1 MTRAKSNTTKQ
12 KSSVGIQKQV
22 AMEEDE
28 DGCGQMENL
37 RIEEQQATGDQVK
50 KKEEEGVQRTG
61 PTVEAMS
68 PEVEAELLDLVVSI
82 VNVTSTFN
90 IGCKLNLVELVV
102 HGVNVEMKV
111 GAGERAIGAAE
122 SIIFIQ

>member
-1 MTRAKSNTTKQ
+1 
-12 KSSVGIQKQV
+12 
-22 AMEEDE
+22 MEEDE

-37 RIEEQQATGDQVK
+37 SMEEQQATGDQVK
-50 KKEEEGVQRTG
+50 KKKEEEGVQRAG

-68 PEVEAELLDLVVSI
+68 AEVEAELLDLVVSI

-111 GAGERAIGAAE
+111 GAGERAMGAAE
-122 SIIFIQ
+122 SVLFIQ

>member
-1 MTRAKSNTTKQ
+1 
-12 KSSVGIQKQV
+12 
-22 AMEEDE
+22 MEEDE

-37 RIEEQQATGDQVK
+37 SMEEQQTTGDQVMK
-50 KKEEEGVQRTG
+50 KKEEDGVQRAG

-111 GAGERAIGAAE
+111 GAGERAMGAAE
-122 SIIFIQ
+122 RIIFIQ

>member
-1 MTRAKSNTTKQ
+1 
-12 KSSVGIQKQV
+12 
-22 AMEEDE
+22 MEEDE

-37 RIEEQQATGDQVK
+37 TMEEQQATGDQVK
-50 KKEEEGVQRTG
+50 KKKEEDDGVQRVG

-68 PEVEAELLDLVVSI
+68 AEVEAELLDLVVSI

-111 GAGERAIGAAE
+111 GAVERARGAAE

>member
-1 MTRAKSNTTKQ
+1 
-12 KSSVGIQKQV
+12 
-22 AMEEDE
+22 MEEDE

-37 RIEEQQATGDQVK
+37 TIEEQQATGDQVK
-50 KKEEEGVQRTG
+50 KTEEDGVQRAG

-68 PEVEAELLDLVVSI
+68 AEVEAELLDLVVSI

-111 GAGERAIGAAE
+111 GAGERAMGAAE
-122 SIIFIQ
+122 SILFIQ

>member
-1 MTRAKSNTTKQ
+1 MHP
-12 KSSVGIQKQV
+12 KQV

-28 DGCGQMENL
+28 DSSGQMESL
-37 RIEEQQATGDQVK
+37 GMEEQQATGDQVK
-50 KKEEEGVQRTG
+50 KKEEDGVQRVG

-68 PEVEAELLDLVVSI
+68 AEVEAELLDLVVSI

-111 GAGERAIGAAE
+111 GAGERARGAAE

>member
-1 MTRAKSNTTKQ
+1 M
-12 KSSVGIQKQV
+12 
-22 AMEEDE
+22 DE
-28 DGCGQMENL
+28 NEQDGCGQMENL
-37 RIEEQQATGDQVK
+37 TIEEQQATGDQVK
-50 KKEEEGVQRTG
+50 KKKENDGVQRVG

-68 PEVEAELLDLVVSI
+68 AEVEAELLDLVVSI

-111 GAGERAIGAAE
+111 GAGERAMGAAE
-122 SIIFIQ
+122 SVLFIQ

>member
-1 MTRAKSNTTKQ
+1 
-12 KSSVGIQKQV
+12 
-22 AMEEDE
+22 
-28 DGCGQMENL
+28 MENL
-37 RIEEQQATGDQVK
+37 TIEEQQATAGDQVK
-50 KKEEEGVQRTG
+50 KKEEDGVQRAG

-68 PEVEAELLDLVVSI
+68 AEVEAELLDLVVSI

-111 GAGERAIGAAE
+111 GAGERAMGAAE

>member
-1 MTRAKSNTTKQ
+1 
-12 KSSVGIQKQV
+12 
-22 AMEEDE
+22 MEEGE

-37 RIEEQQATGDQVK
+37 SIEEQQATGDQVK
-50 KKEEEGVQRTG
+50 KEEEDGVQRAG

-68 PEVEAELLDLVVSI
+68 AEVEAELLDLVVSI

-111 GAGERAIGAAE
+111 GVGERAMGAAE
-122 SIIFIQ
+122 SIIFIQYLLPQNTRLASTTG

>member
-1 MTRAKSNTTKQ
+1 
-12 KSSVGIQKQV
+12 
-22 AMEEDE
+22 MEDDE

-37 RIEEQQATGDQVK
+37 TIEEQQATDDQVK
-50 KKEEEGVQRTG
+50 KKEEDVQRAG

-68 PEVEAELLDLVVSI
+68 AEVEAELLDLVVSI

-90 IGCKLNLVELVV
+90 VGCKLNLVELVV

-111 GAGERAIGAAE
+111 GAGERAMGAAE
-122 SIIFIQ
+122 SILFIQ

>member
-1 MTRAKSNTTKQ
+1 MK
-12 KSSVGIQKQV
+12 
-22 AMEEDE
+22 EDDE
-28 DGCGQMENL
+28 GCGQMENL
-37 RIEEQQATGDQVK
+37 SIEDEQATGDQVK
-50 KKEEEGVQRTG
+50 KKKENDGVQRVG

-68 PEVEAELLDLVVSI
+68 AEVEAELLDLVVSI

-111 GAGERAIGAAE
+111 GAGERARGAAE

>member
-1 MTRAKSNTTKQ
+1 
-12 KSSVGIQKQV
+12 
-22 AMEEDE
+22 MEEDE

-37 RIEEQQATGDQVK
+37 TIEEQQATAGDQVK
-50 KKEEEGVQRTG
+50 KKKEEEDGVQRAG

-68 PEVEAELLDLVVSI
+68 AEVEAELLDLVVSI

-111 GAGERAIGAAE
+111 GAGERARGAAE

>member
-1 MTRAKSNTTKQ
+1 
-12 KSSVGIQKQV
+12 
-22 AMEEDE
+22 MEEDE

-37 RIEEQQATGDQVK
+37 TIEEQQATGDQVK
-50 KKEEEGVQRTG
+50 KEEDGVQRAG

-68 PEVEAELLDLVVSI
+68 AEVEAELLDLVVSI

-90 IGCKLNLVELVV
+90 VGCKLNLVELVV

-111 GAGERAIGAAE
+111 GAGERAMGAAE
-122 SIIFIQ
+122 SILFIQ

>member
-1 MTRAKSNTTKQ
+1 
-12 KSSVGIQKQV
+12 
-22 AMEEDE
+22 MEEDE
-28 DGCGQMENL
+28 DGCGQMETL
-37 RIEEQQATGDQVK
+37 SMEEQQATGDQVK
-50 KKEEEGVQRTG
+50 KKEEEDGVQRAG

-111 GAGERAIGAAE
+111 GAGERAMGAAE

>member
-1 MTRAKSNTTKQ
+1 
-12 KSSVGIQKQV
+12 
-22 AMEEDE
+22 MEEDE

-37 RIEEQQATGDQVK
+37 SMEEQQATGDQVK
-50 KKEEEGVQRTG
+50 EDGVQRAG

-68 PEVEAELLDLVVSI
+68 AEVEAELLDLVVSI

-111 GAGERAIGAAE
+111 GAGERAMGAAE
-122 SIIFIQ
+122 SILFIQ

>member
-1 MTRAKSNTTKQ
+1 
-12 KSSVGIQKQV
+12 
-22 AMEEDE
+22 MEEDE
-28 DGCGQMENL
+28 DSSGQMESL
-37 RIEEQQATGDQVK
+37 GMEEQQATGDQVK
-50 KKEEEGVQRTG
+50 KKEEDGVQRAG

-68 PEVEAELLDLVVSI
+68 AEVEAELLDLVVSI

-111 GAGERAIGAAE
+111 SAGERA
-122 SIIFIQ
+122 SS